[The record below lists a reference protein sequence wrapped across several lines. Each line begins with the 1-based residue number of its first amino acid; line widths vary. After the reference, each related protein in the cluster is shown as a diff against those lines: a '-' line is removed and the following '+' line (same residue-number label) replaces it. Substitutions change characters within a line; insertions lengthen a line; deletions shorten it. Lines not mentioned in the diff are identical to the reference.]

1 MKLKFLSAISI
12 AGTIL
17 ASTAHA
23 QAATLG
29 GTLAPIDPLT
39 GLPATTAIDGS
50 AGANGTTIGY
60 SNYPNAI
67 DGSAGASGTNANGY
81 SPIRGTIDGSAGAST
96 TINPDVFPAGS
107 IVTGSSGN
115 TYTIGANG
123 SITQVGTGLTVPGLP
138 SLAVTSSNPNAFTS
152 TSFSVTP
159 SAGYTPITFANPL
172 APCVANPASCA
183 ANPQTTFA
191 SFGNITSTLQASA
204 EATAKQYTDSAKQA
218 ATDWAVKK
226 ATTWFQTTFPGLAGL
241 FGGTASTAPPAS
253 TTAAERQVVSPA
265 SSSNIA
271 ALVDANN
278 NANKARQ
285 AAQIAVDA
293 NNSPNV
299 SLSSGSNPTTENG
312 TIVAGT
318 FLGKDATNDTINKL
332 SDSNNVVKNS
342 DKIAQ
347 TSEDDSLTAI
357 QNLKSVATGIVHQ
370 NDSILD
376 TASKQGVVQAQLL
389 QQTSESQDLQRK
401 IALGEADAS
410 IAYGKRNVYLDA
422 YIGGISRVKRQP

>member
-1 MKLKFLSAISI
+1 MKFKLLSAISI

-17 ASTAHA
+17 ASTSHA

-50 AGANGTTIGY
+50 VGASPTAGQVY
-60 SNYPNAI
+60 SNIP
-67 DGSAGASGTNANGY
+67 
-81 SPIRGTIDGSAGAST
+81 GTIDGSVGASPTVGT
-96 TINPDVFPAGS
+96 TPILPSGATL
-107 IVTGSSGN
+107 TGANGN

-123 SITQVGTGLTVPGLP
+123 SVIPVGTGIALPGLP

-152 TSFSVTP
+152 TSFTVTP
-159 SAGYTPITFANPL
+159 SAGYTPLVFANPL

-226 ATTWFQTTFPGLAGL
+226 ATTWFQTAFPGLAGL

-253 TTAAERQVVSPA
+253 TTAAERQIVSPA
-265 SSSNIA
+265 SSSNVA

-278 NANKARQ
+278 KAAAARR

-342 DKIAQ
+342 DNLAQ
-347 TSEDDSLTAI
+347 TSEDNSLTAI

-376 TASKQGVVQAQLL
+376 TASKQGVIQAQLL